1 MLCGRELP
9 QCWEAGWKASRLPL
23 PSPTVL
29 FLPDAQ
35 VSDTLLDCRKHLT
48 WVVAVL
54 QEVAAAGAQMIAPLA
69 ENEGLLAVRL
79 EDLAFKASEQ
89 VGDPLSTAPPSLLQR
104 GEAGTH
110 LAPALQTCT

>member
-1 MLCGRELP
+1 MSLP
-9 QCWEAGWKASRLPL
+9 F
-23 PSPTVL
+23 PTIP
-29 FLPDAQ
+29 FLPNFQ

-69 ENEGLLAVRL
+69 ENEGLLAVKL

-89 VGDPLSTAPPSLLQR
+89 VGNPLLDCPSFLA
-104 GEAGTH
+104 AGR
-110 LAPALQTCT
+110 

>member
-1 MLCGRELP
+1 MSLP
-9 QCWEAGWKASRLPL
+9 F
-23 PSPTVL
+23 PTIL
-29 FLPDAQ
+29 FLPNFQ

-69 ENEGLLAVRL
+69 ENEGLLAVKL

-89 VGDPLSTAPPSLLQR
+89 VRKPLLDSPSF
-104 GEAGTH
+104 
-110 LAPALQTCT
+110 PAAAR

>member
-1 MLCGRELP
+1 MQAGAAPQPGKQPASLP
-9 QCWEAGWKASRLPL
+9 F
-23 PSPTVL
+23 PTIP
-29 FLPDAQ
+29 FPPNSQ

-69 ENEGLLAVRL
+69 ENEGLQAVKL

-89 VGDPLSTAPPSLLQR
+89 VGNTLLAAPCSCCSGVKPGAGSL
-104 GEAGTH
+104 
-110 LAPALQTCT
+110 